1 MKAVQSAA
9 VGGRLLQNRRLRAQ
23 LLLFSGIILVY
34 LIFNGVLDGRLLTAT
49 NLRIILS
56 HAVFPALVAWG
67 MSFFFSTGI
76 IDLSVGSNII
86 LSANVGCYLATRLN
100 LGMPGLIVG
109 TILTCMLLQ
118 HLNIRAIIDL
128 EIPSWIAGLGAA
140 LVYEAITAQ
149 YMFTQNIMALDL
161 PNKYRPLGNMPYLGI
176 VYFAAFA
183 VAYFLSNR
191 TTVGL
196 NIKALGGN
204 QQVAGS
210 MGIDRKK
217 TVIIGALIGA
227 AFIGM
232 GAVIQISYAGRVYA
246 TTGLGS
252 LASIFQ
258 ALACV
263 LLSGSIAS
271 ILSPPVGILVSSFFV
286 VSIFNVLTML
296 GVPSGTGQDIFL
308 GVIVVVCGILSHLRH
323 KGVVK

>member
-9 VGGRLLQNRRLRAQ
+9 IGGGLLQNRRLRSQ
-23 LLLFSGIILVY
+23 ILLFSGIIVVY
-34 LIFNGVLDGRLLTAT
+34 LICNAVLDGRLLTAM

-86 LSANVGCYLATRLN
+86 LSANVGCLLATQLK
-100 LGMPGLIVG
+100 LGMPGLILG
-109 TILTCMLLQ
+109 TVLTCMLLQ
-118 HLNIRAIIDL
+118 HLNIRVIMDL

-140 LVYEAITAQ
+140 MVYEAITSQ
-149 YMFTQNIMALDL
+149 YTYSRNIMALDL

-176 VYFAAFA
+176 VYFAAFII
-183 VAYFLSNR
+183 AYILHNR
-191 TTVGL
+191 TSIGL
-196 NIKALGGN
+196 NIKALGGS
-204 QQVAGS
+204 QQVCS
-210 MGIDRKK
+210 FHGINPKK

-227 AFIGM
+227 FFIGW
-232 GAVIQISYAGRVYA
+232 GAIIQISYAGRVYA

-263 LLSGSIAS
+263 LLSGSISS
-271 ILSPPVGILVSSFFV
+271 IVSPPVGILISSFFV

-308 GVIVVVCGILSHLRH
+308 GVIVIVCGILSHLKH

>member
-1 MKAVQSAA
+1 
-9 VGGRLLQNRRLRAQ
+9 
-23 LLLFSGIILVY
+23 
-34 LIFNGVLDGRLLTAT
+34 
-49 NLRIILS
+49 
-56 HAVFPALVAWG
+56 
-67 MSFFFSTGI
+67 
-76 IDLSVGSNII
+76 
-86 LSANVGCYLATRLN
+86 
-100 LGMPGLIVG
+100 
-109 TILTCMLLQ
+109 
-118 HLNIRAIIDL
+118 
-128 EIPSWIAGLGAA
+128 
-140 LVYEAITAQ
+140 
-149 YMFTQNIMALDL
+149 
-161 PNKYRPLGNMPYLGI
+161 
-176 VYFAAFA
+176 
-183 VAYFLSNR
+183 
-191 TTVGL
+191 
-196 NIKALGGN
+196 
-204 QQVAGS
+204 